1 MPQYS
6 PRWSGLR
13 TKQANGT
20 GRKHSVVL
28 SDKEYAQLMEDLAE
42 LEMIAER
49 EDEPAEPLES
59 VKERLAEKWG
69 R

>member
-1 MPQYS
+1 MVQRRRRFLAS
-6 PRWSGLR
+6 
-13 TKQANGT
+13 GT

-49 EDEPAEPLES
+49 KDEPAEPLES

-69 R
+69 RWRRKQ